1 MVTENEQ
8 TNQPDNDSESVSSY
22 VPRGERLKS
31 ELTSIS
37 ALTDRLESACK
48 SLPHVNACRQSD
60 LSYAR
65 RLYEEKER
73 LEQELISKVEV
84 LKQYHKALTREV
96 DRCMKNLQTIQEDAT
111 KLNLQETSE
120 YYSQAEEAQLKQ
132 YDSAVED
139 RDAISVVLKKAQA
152 VLSMSKTRKF
162 PGSNFGGHFLFPA
175 GIPGSLASTSQSPAG
190 GFNNEITGLIS
201 MGPLGKR
208 DLKN

>member
-8 TNQPDNDSESVSSY
+8 TNQSDNNSESVSSY

-31 ELTSIS
+31 ELMSIS
-37 ALTDRLESACK
+37 ALTDRLESAVR
-48 SLPHVNACRQSD
+48 SLPYVNICRQSD

-73 LEQELISKVEV
+73 LEQELASKVEV
-84 LKQYHKALTREV
+84 LKQYYKALNKEV

-111 KLNLQETSE
+111 KLNLQETAE
-120 YYSQAEEAQLKQ
+120 YYSQAEEAQQKQ

-139 RDAISVVLKKAQA
+139 RNAVSVVLKKAQA
-152 VLSMSKTRKF
+152 VLSMSKTKKF
-162 PGSNFGGHFLFPA
+162 PASNFGGQFPLPA
-175 GIPGSLASTSQSPAG
+175 GIPGPSVSVPQSPAG
-190 GFNNEITGLIS
+190 GLNNEITGLIS